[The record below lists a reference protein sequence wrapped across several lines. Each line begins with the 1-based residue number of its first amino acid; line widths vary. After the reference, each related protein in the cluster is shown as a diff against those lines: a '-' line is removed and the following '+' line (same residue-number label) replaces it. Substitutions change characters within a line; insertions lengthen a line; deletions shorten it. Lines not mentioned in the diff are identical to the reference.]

1 MPTAARRAGELGYL
15 TAHVGVV
22 YELPL
27 DDSRR
32 NAEKRAALLAVR
44 AAEHNLKSVRDR
56 ITAEAALSVTNERAA
71 SRRVALAQKTE
82 AVAEK
87 AHAAEKARFELGQS
101 LPIAVQQA
109 EDELRRARLRVARA
123 QVDLVQE
130 QTVVLH
136 LAGKL
141 LSHYRG

>member
-1 MPTAARRAGELGYL
+1 MRRRK
-15 TAHVGVV
+15 
-22 YELPL
+22 
-27 DDSRR
+27 S
-32 NAEKRAALLAVR
+32 AALLAVR

-71 SRRVALAQKTE
+71 SRRVVLAEKTQ

-141 LSHYRG
+141 LSQYRG